1 MSSDIEIAAFIGLD
15 WADQQH
21 VIRLRAGG
29 SAVLESQI
37 LDQKP
42 ESLQAWIGQL
52 RQRFGGRPV
61 AIALEQSRGSLLYAL
76 MNVDFLRLYP
86 VNPQNLAKYRKAFY
100 SSGAK
105 DDPQD
110 ALLLLE
116 MLEKHRDRLRVW
128 VPDEADTRCLR
139 LLAENRRKLVNRR
152 TALTNQLTGLLKES
166 FPQALDWAGPL
177 SSLRACDFLQ
187 TWPSLQALQKTS
199 TSRLRKFYR
208 QHTREEAE
216 TIQQRLERIRQA
228 QPLVSDPAVLA
239 AAELMIPA
247 LVKQLRCLIESIQ
260 QFDQQLKDRFQRHN
274 DYTLFHSFPGAGPAL
289 GPRLL
294 SAFGSNRD
302 RFQCAAEVQN
312 LSGIAPVTERSGKS
326 CRVHWRLACPKFL
339 RQSFHEFAAQSIL
352 FSQWARAFYN
362 QLRARGVSHHAAVR
376 TLAFK
381 WIRILFRCWKTR
393 TPYDEQIYLASL
405 RRRGSPLCAA
415 LSNKLQEVP
424 CE

>member
-1 MSSDIEIAAFIGLD
+1 MSSDITIAAFIGLD

-21 VIRLRAGG
+21 VIRLRVAGSNG
-29 SAVLESQI
+29 IEAQT

-128 VPDEADTRCLR
+128 VPDDASTRCLR
-139 LLAENRRKLVNRR
+139 LLAENRRKLVHRR
-152 TALTNQLTGLLKES
+152 TALVNQLTSLLKES

-177 SSLRACDFLQ
+177 NSLRACDFLEN
-187 TWPSLQALQKTS
+187 WPSLQALQTTS

-208 QHTREEAE
+208 DHTRDQADSV
-216 TIQQRLERIRQA
+216 QQRLKQIRQA
-228 QPLVSDPAVLA
+228 QPLIRDAAVLT

-260 QFDQQLKDRFQRHN
+260 QFDQQLKDRFQQHD

-326 CRVHWRLACPKFL
+326 CWVHWRLACPKFL

-352 FSQWARAFYN
+352 FSQWARAFYD
-362 QLRARGVSHHAAVR
+362 QLRGRGVSHHAAVR
-376 TLAFK
+376 NLAYK

-405 RRRGSPLCAA
+405 RRRGSPLYST
-415 LSNKLQEVP
+415 LSCKLQEVT

>member
-1 MSSDIEIAAFIGLD
+1 MSSDSNIAAFVGLD

-21 VIRLRAGG
+21 VIRLRATD
-29 SAVLESQI
+29 SARVEAQV

-42 ESLQAWIGQL
+42 ESLQAWVRQL
-52 RQRFGGRPV
+52 RQRFAGRPV

-76 MNVDFLRLYP
+76 MNVDFLLLYP
-86 VNPQNLAKYRKAFY
+86 VNPQNLAKFRKAFY

-116 MLEKHRDRLRVW
+116 MLEKHRERLRVW
-128 VPDEADTRCLR
+128 VPDNADTRCLR

-152 TALTNQLTGLLKES
+152 TALTNQLTSLLKES
-166 FPQALDWAGPL
+166 FPQGLEWAG
-177 SSLRACDFLQ
+177 SLDSLGACDFLEN
-187 TWPSLQALQKTS
+187 WPSLPALQKTS

-208 QHTREEAE
+208 EHTRQAAE
-216 TIQQRLERIRQA
+216 TIQQRLEQIRQA

-260 QFDQQLKDRFQRHN
+260 QFDQQLKDRFLQHD

-326 CRVHWRLACPKFL
+326 CWVHWRLACPKFL

-352 FSQWARAFYN
+352 FSQWARTFYD
-362 QLRARGVSHHAAVR
+362 QLRARGASHHAAVR
-376 TLAFK
+376 TLAYK

-405 RRRGSPLCAA
+405 RRRGSTLCAA
-415 LSNKLQEVP
+415 LSTKLQEVT

>member
-1 MSSDIEIAAFIGLD
+1 MSSDLNIAAFIGLD

-21 VIRLRAGG
+21 VIRLRVAG
-29 SAVLESQI
+29 STAVENQL

-42 ESLQAWIGQL
+42 ETLRAWIAQL
-52 RQRFGGRPV
+52 RQRFGARPV

-76 MNVDFLRLYP
+76 MNVDFLLLYP
-86 VNPQNLAKYRKAFY
+86 VNPQNLAQYRKAFY
-100 SSGAK
+100 PSGAK

-128 VPDEADTRCLR
+128 VPDDASTRCLR

-152 TALTNQLTGLLKES
+152 TALTNHLTSLLKES

-177 SSLRACDFLQ
+177 DSLRACDFLQ
-187 TWPSLQALQKTS
+187 NWPSLSLLQKS
-199 TSRLRKFYR
+199 SPSRLRKFYR
-208 QHTREEAE
+208 DHTRLDSPAVL
-216 TIQQRLERIRQA
+216 QRLDQIRQA
-228 QPLVSDPAVLA
+228 QPLTTDAAVLA
-239 AAELMIPA
+239 AAEVMIPV
-247 LVKQLRCLIESIQ
+247 LVRPLRGLIESIQ
-260 QFDQQLKDRFQRHN
+260 LLDQQLKERFQQHD

-302 RFQCAAEVQN
+302 RFECAAEVQM

-326 CRVHWRLACPKFL
+326 CWVHWRLACPKFL

-352 FSQWARAFYN
+352 FSSWARAFYD
-362 QLRARGVSHHAAVR
+362 QLRLRGASHHAAVR
-376 TLAFK
+376 SLAFK

-405 RRRGSPLCAA
+405 RRRGSPLCPSLASSIA
-415 LSNKLQEVP
+415 GGNL
-424 CE
+424 

>member
-21 VIRLRAGG
+21 VIRLRAAG
-29 SAVLESQI
+29 SAAVEAQV

-42 ESLQAWIGQL
+42 ESLRAWIAQL
-52 RQRFGGRPV
+52 RQRFAGRPV

-76 MNVDFLRLYP
+76 MSVDFLRLYP

-105 DDPQD
+105 NDPQD
-110 ALLLLE
+110 AQLLLE

-128 VPDEADTRCLR
+128 VPDDADTRCLR

-152 TALTNQLTGLLKES
+152 TALTNQLTSLLKES
-166 FPQALDWAGPL
+166 FPQGLEWAGPL
-177 SSLRACDFLQ
+177 DSLRACYFLEH
-187 TWPSLQALQKTS
+187 WPSLQALQTTS
-199 TSRLRKFYR
+199 TSRLRKFY
-208 QHTREEAE
+208 QNHTRDDDP
-216 TIQQRLERIRQA
+216 TLQQRLEQIRQA
-228 QPLVSDPAVLA
+228 QPLISDPAVLT

-260 QFDQQLKDRFQRHN
+260 HFDQQLKDRFQQHD

-294 SAFGSNRD
+294 AAFGSNRD

-312 LSGIAPVTERSGKS
+312 LSGVAPVTERSGKS

-362 QLRARGVSHHAAVR
+362 QLRARGSSYHGAVR
-376 TLAFK
+376 ALAYK
-381 WIRILFRCWKTR
+381 WIRILFRCWKNR
-393 TPYDEQIYLASL
+393 KPYDEFVYLASL
-405 RRRGSPLCAA
+405 KRRGSPLYAA
-415 LSNKLQEVP
+415 LPSQSQEVT
-424 CE
+424 CG

>member
-1 MSSDIEIAAFIGLD
+1 MNSNREIAAFIGLD

-21 VIRLRAGG
+21 VIRLRVAG
-29 SAVLESQI
+29 STTFESQI

-42 ESLQAWIGQL
+42 ESLQAWIAQL
-52 RQRFGGRPV
+52 RQRFAGRPV

-76 MNVDFLRLYP
+76 MNVDFLLLYP
-86 VNPQNLAKYRKAFY
+86 VNPQNLAKFRKAF
-100 SSGAK
+100 SCSGAK

-116 MLEKHRDRLRVW
+116 LLEKHRDRLRVW
-128 VPDEADTRCLR
+128 VPDDADTRCLR

-152 TALTNQLTGLLKES
+152 TALTNQLTSLLKES

-177 SSLRACDFLQ
+177 GSLRACDFLQ
-187 TWPSLQALQKTS
+187 SWPSLQALQKAS

-208 QHTREEAE
+208 DHTREDAQA
-216 TIQQRLERIRQA
+216 IHQRLESMRQA
-228 QPLVSDPAVLA
+228 TPLISDPAVLT

-260 QFDQQLKDRFQRHN
+260 QFDQQLKDRFQQHD

-302 RFQCAAEVQN
+302 RFQCAAEVQS

-326 CRVHWRLACPKFL
+326 CWVHWRLACPTFL

-352 FSQWARAFYN
+352 FSQWARAFYD
-362 QLRARGVSHHAAVR
+362 QLRARGASHHAAVR
-376 TLAFK
+376 TLAYK
-381 WIRILFRCWKTR
+381 WIRILFRCWQTR
-393 TPYDEQIYLASL
+393 TPYDERTYLASL
-405 RRRGSPLCAA
+405 RRRGSPLCAT
-415 LSNKLQEVP
+415 LSSKLQEVP

>member
-21 VIRLRAGG
+21 VIRLRAAG
-29 SAVLESQI
+29 STAVEAQV

-42 ESLQAWIGQL
+42 ESLRAWIAQL
-52 RQRFGGRPV
+52 RQRFAGRPV
-61 AIALEQSRGSLLYAL
+61 AIAFEQSRGSLLYAL
-76 MNVDFLRLYP
+76 MSVDFLRLYP

-110 ALLLLE
+110 AQLLLE

-128 VPDEADTRCLR
+128 VPDDADTRCLR

-152 TALTNQLTGLLKES
+152 TAFTNQLTSLLKES

-177 SSLRACDFLQ
+177 DRVRACDFLEH
-187 TWPSLQALQKTS
+187 WPSLEALQKTS
-199 TSRLRKFYR
+199 TSRLRKFY
-208 QHTREEAE
+208 QNHTRDDDQ
-216 TIQQRLERIRQA
+216 TLQQRLEQIRQA
-228 QPLVSDPAVLA
+228 QPLVTDPAVLA
-239 AAELMIPA
+239 AAQLMIPA
-247 LVKQLRCLIESIQ
+247 LVRQLRCLIESIQ
-260 QFDQQLKDRFQRHN
+260 QFDQQLKDRFQLHD

-302 RFQCAAEVQN
+302 RFESATEVQN
-312 LSGIAPVTERSGKS
+312 FSGIAPVTERSGKS
-326 CRVHWRLACPKFL
+326 CRVHWRRACPKFL

-352 FSQWARAFYN
+352 FSAWARAFYD
-362 QLRARGVSHHAAVR
+362 QLRARGSSHHAAVR
-376 TLAFK
+376 ALAYK
-381 WIRILFRCWKTR
+381 WIRILFRCWKNR
-393 TPYDEQIYLASL
+393 KPYDESLYLASL
-405 RRRGSPLCAA
+405 KRRGSPLYAV
-415 LSNKLQEVP
+415 LPSQS
-424 CE
+424 

>member
-1 MSSDIEIAAFIGLD
+1 MPTNLEIAAFIGLD

-21 VIRLRAGG
+21 VIRLRVAG
-29 SAVLESQI
+29 SETVEAQR

-42 ESLQAWIGQL
+42 ETLRTWIGQL
-52 RQRFGGRPV
+52 RQRFGARPV

-76 MNVDFLRLYP
+76 MNVDFLLLYP
-86 VNPQNLAKYRKAFY
+86 VNPQSLAQYRKAFY
-100 SSGAK
+100 PSGAK

-128 VPDEADTRCLR
+128 GPDDADTRCLR

-152 TALTNQLTGLLKES
+152 TALTNQLTSLLKES
-166 FPQALDWAGPL
+166 FPQALDWAG
-177 SSLRACDFLQ
+177 SLDSEWACDFLQ
-187 TWPSLQALQKTS
+187 NWPNLHLLQTTS
-199 TSRLRKFYR
+199 TSRLRRFYR
-208 QHTREEAE
+208 DHTRLDSQA
-216 TIQQRLERIRQA
+216 IQQRLQQISQA
-228 QPLVSDPAVLA
+228 QPLTSDPAVLA
-239 AAELMIPA
+239 AAELIIPA
-247 LVKQLRCLIESIQ
+247 LARQLRCLLESIQ
-260 QFDQQLKDRFQRHN
+260 QFDQQLKDRFQLHD

-294 SAFGSNRD
+294 SAFGSNRN
-302 RFQCAAEVQN
+302 RFQCAAEVQM

-326 CRVHWRLACPKFL
+326 RWIHWRLACPKFL

-352 FSQWARAFYN
+352 VSPWARAFYD
-362 QLRARGVSHHAAVR
+362 QLRARGVSHQAAVR

-381 WIRILFRCWKTR
+381 WIRILFRCWKNR

-405 RRRGSPLCAA
+405 RRRRSPLCAV
-415 LSNKLQEVP
+415 LSSTP
-424 CE
+424 TGA

>member
-1 MSSDIEIAAFIGLD
+1 MQSNVEIAAFIGLD

-21 VIRLRAGG
+21 VVRLRVAG
-29 SAVLESQI
+29 SATLESQI

-42 ESLQAWIGQL
+42 DSLRAWIEQL

-61 AIALEQSRGSLLYAL
+61 AVALEQSRGSLLYAL
-76 MNVDFLRLYP
+76 MNIDFLRLYP
-86 VNPQNLAKYRKAFY
+86 INPQNLAKYRQAFY

-116 MLEKHRDRLRVW
+116 LLEKHRDRLRVW
-128 VPDEADTRCLR
+128 VPDEVDTRCLR
-139 LLAENRRKLVNRR
+139 LLAENRRKLVNQR

-166 FPQALDWAGPL
+166 FPQALAWAGPL
-177 SSLRACDFLQ
+177 SSLRACDFLE

-208 QHTREEAE
+208 EPIAQEAE
-216 TIQQRLERIRQA
+216 TIQPRLEQIRQA

-260 QFDQQLKDRFQRHN
+260 QFDQQLKDRFRQHD

-294 SAFGSNRD
+294 SAFGSDRD

-326 CRVHWRLACPKFL
+326 CWVHWRLACPKFL

-352 FSQWARAFYN
+352 FSQWARAFYD
-362 QLRARGVSHHAAVR
+362 QRRARGASYHAAIR
-376 TLAFK
+376 TLAYK

-415 LSNKLQEVP
+415 LSPQLQEVSR
-424 CE
+424 E

>member
-1 MSSDIEIAAFIGLD
+1 MSSDLEIAAFIGLD

-21 VIRLRAGG
+21 VIRLRMAG
-29 SAVLESQI
+29 SASVEAQL

-42 ESLQAWIGQL
+42 ETLQTWIGQL

-86 VNPQNLAKYRKAFY
+86 VNPQNLAQFRKAFY
-100 SSGAK
+100 PSGAK

-128 VPDEADTRCLR
+128 VPDDASTRCLR

-152 TALTNQLTGLLKES
+152 TALTNQLTSLLKES

-177 SSLRACDFLQ
+177 DSLRACDFLQ
-187 TWPSLQALQKTS
+187 HWPSLQILQKTS
-199 TSRLRKFYR
+199 TSRLRRFYR
-208 QHTREEAE
+208 VHTRLDSQA
-216 TIQQRLERIRQA
+216 IHQRLDQIRQA
-228 QPLVSDPAVLA
+228 QPLTSDSAVLA

-247 LVKQLRCLIESIQ
+247 LVRQLRCLIESIQ
-260 QFDQQLKDRFQRHN
+260 QFDQQLKDRFQQHD

-294 SAFGSNRD
+294 SAFGSNRN
-302 RFQCAAEVQN
+302 RFECAAEVQM

-326 CRVHWRLACPKFL
+326 HWVHWRLACPKFL

-352 FSQWARAFYN
+352 FSTWARAFYDH
-362 QLRARGVSHHAAVR
+362 LRSRGTSHHAAVR

-381 WIRILFRCWKTR
+381 WIRILFRCWKNR
-393 TPYDEQIYLASL
+393 TPYQEQIYLASL
-405 RRRGSPLCAA
+405 RRHGSPLCAA
-415 LSNKLQEVP
+415 LSPPTPGANL
-424 CE
+424 